1 MLMMFLNF
9 CFSGN
14 VLICTSILRT
24 FSSYKILLTILSFN
38 TLNLT
43 TYCLAKVSDEKLADH
58 CIKDTIY
65 VMYSFFLATF
75 NIYSLS
81 LAFKK
86 LIIICL
92 NVGCF
97 EFILL
102 EIH

>member
-1 MLMMFLNF
+1 MLMMFHNF

-14 VLICTSILRT
+14 VLICTSVLRT
-24 FSSYKILLTILSFN
+24 FSSYKILLTILFFN
-38 TLNLT
+38 ALNLT
-43 TYCLAKVSDEKLADH
+43 TYCLSKVSDEKLADH

-65 VMYSFFLATF
+65 VMNSFFLATF

-92 NVGCF
+92 NVGCL